1 MKETDKSQLARYIR
15 NIIYL
20 TDEQLALILGFFK
33 VTTHIKNEII
43 VDVGEVNSYM
53 NFIEKGCLRMFF
65 IGEDGQEVTRNISFE
80 NQFATGLASFIQQL
94 PSEES
99 LQALEPTTLLRIARK
114 DFYYLLNVIPAWE
127 KFYRNYLEFAYLNNI
142 SIYQREMMK
151 DATERYK
158 ELLKVNPQI
167 VERLPNKIIASYL
180 NMTPETLSRVKNKL

>member
-1 MKETDKSQLARYIR
+1 
-15 NIIYL
+15 
-20 TDEQLALILGFFK
+20 
-33 VTTHIKNEII
+33 
-43 VDVGEVNSYM
+43 
-53 NFIEKGCLRMFF
+53 MFF

-99 LQALEPTTLLRIARK
+99 LQALEPTTLFRIARK

-158 ELLKVNPQI
+158 ELLKVNPKI
-167 VERLPNKIIASYL
+167 VDRLPNKIIASYL
-180 NMTPETLSRVKNKL
+180 NMTPETLSRVKSKL